1 MKVYEYTP
9 GAVISGSRSI
19 ALGFF
24 DGVHVG
30 HRQLLKSAVSLARE
44 SGISSSIFTFTSTSK
59 LPKLSD
65 TPLYTD
71 AEKAELIAELG
82 IDEIIVADFSLIKDL
97 SAESFINDVL
107 IDALGCK
114 VAISGRDFRFGRGA
128 LGNPELLASEFAKR
142 GLRYV
147 EIGDVSTDSGKVSTT
162 AIKRCLSEGRLKEAT
177 AMLGSPYFI
186 RSYVEHGRGIGKA
199 LGFPTLNTELGGRV
213 AFLKNGVYK
222 TETEIDGKRYPSLT
236 NVGTCP
242 TFESRPAHAE
252 TFIIDFDGDLY
263 GSTVKIYFHS
273 FIREE
278 QKFSSPDELIK
289 RINKD
294 IEIAKGE

>member
-1 MKVYEYTP
+1 MSTSQD
-9 GAVISGSRSI
+9 ISGSDYLSELIKSVMSPSEAPPEAERKSI
-19 ALGFF
+19 PENE
-24 DGVHVG
+24 
-30 HRQLLKSAVSLARE
+30 KSLSPQADL
-44 SGISSSIFTFTSTSK
+44 ISS
-59 LPKLSD
+59 
-65 TPLYTD
+65 
-71 AEKAELIAELG
+71 
-82 IDEIIVADFSLIKDL
+82 V
-97 SAESFINDVL
+97 
-107 IDALGCK
+107 
-114 VAISGRDFRFGRGA
+114 
-128 LGNPELLASEFAKR
+128 LGNPELLASEFAKK

-162 AIKRCLSEGRLKEAT
+162 AIKKCLSDGKLKEAT

-186 RSYVEHGRGIGKA
+186 RSYVEHGRGVGKT
-199 LGFPTLNTELGGRV
+199 LGFPTLNTDLGGRV

-222 TETEIDGKRYPSLT
+222 TETEIDGKRYSSLT
-236 NVGTCP
+236 NVGICP

-263 GSTVKIYFHS
+263 GSAVKIYFHS